1 MTELE
6 NQNLPE
12 QEQPEQSAPEQTQ
25 PEAAPAETAG
35 TIQTEPVP
43 FTGPDA
49 ASDPVPTLTLE
60 PEPAADPFADLPEPP
75 KAPEPPKETPPQQPQ
90 YTQPQYTQT
99 QYTQPQ
105 YTAPQQTGAPQYQQ
119 PYYQGQPQ
127 PQQPFQQPAKVYY
140 NVPPAGYPQKSRL
153 AAGLLAILF
162 GCFGVHNF
170 YLGFRSRATIQ
181 LVVSVV
187 GMLLAIAI
195 IGIFAVLGMEIW
207 AFIEGVQILS
217 ANNPERLYDANGVIL
232 RD

>member
-6 NQNLPE
+6 NQNLQE
-12 QEQPEQSAPEQTQ
+12 QAQPEQDAPEQAQ
-25 PEAAPAETAG
+25 PEAAAETAG
-35 TIQTEPVP
+35 TIQTEPTP

-49 ASDPVPTLTLE
+49 ASDPMPTLTLE
-60 PEPAADPFADLPEPP
+60 PEPVADPFADLPEPP
-75 KAPEPPKETPPQQPQ
+75 KAPEPPKEVPPQQPVPPQ
-90 YTQPQYTQT
+90 YTQP

-105 YTAPQQTGAPQYQQ
+105 YTAPQQNTAPQYQQ

-127 PQQPFQQPAKVYY
+127 QPYQQPAKVYY

-153 AAGLLAILF
+153 AAGLLAIIL

-170 YLGFRSRATIQ
+170 YLGFRTRATIQ
-181 LVVSVV
+181 LVVSIV
-187 GMLLAIAI
+187 GMLLSIVV
-195 IGIFAVLGMEIW
+195 IGVFALLGIEIW
-207 AFIEGVQILS
+207 AFIEGVQILT

>member
-1 MTELE
+1 MTEFE

-12 QEQPEQSAPEQTQ
+12 QDAPDQQPEQAQPEQTQ
-25 PEAAPAETAG
+25 PETAG
-35 TIQTEPVP
+35 TIQTEPTP

-49 ASDPVPTLTLE
+49 ASDPIPTLTLE
-60 PEPAADPFADLPEPP
+60 PEPVADPFADLPEPP
-75 KAPEPPKETPPQQPQ
+75 KAPEPPKETPPQQPIP
-90 YTQPQYTQT
+90 PQYSQP

-127 PQQPFQQPAKVYY
+127 PPYQQPAKVYY
-140 NVPPAGYPQKSRL
+140 NVAPAGYPQKSRL
-153 AAGLLAILF
+153 AAGLLAVTF
-162 GCFGVHNF
+162 GMFGVHNF

-181 LVVSVV
+181 LVVSIV
-187 GMLLAIAI
+187 GLLLSI
-195 IGIFAVLGMEIW
+195 IFIGVFAVLGMEIW
-207 AFIEGVQILS
+207 AFIEGVQILT